1 MYKKMETSNLYIN
14 PSLNSKQQIRFIK
27 LLRTSPKML
36 FSMNLFAYFV
46 VPSFIP
52 ILVTI
57 TYLKWLSSSSRTHK
71 NLPPSP
77 WKLPIIRNL
86 HLVGKNY
93 HRSLRKLARKH
104 GPLMLMHLGSVPVV
118 VVSTAHAAQ
127 EILKTN
133 ELVFLDRGESDII
146 RKITYG
152 GKDIALSNYGEY
164 WRQLRSIVVL
174 HLLSNKSVQSFQQV
188 REEEMTLMIEKIQE
202 TCGSNSVVN
211 FTKLILSFSNDVMC
225 RVALGR
231 KYNGKKFN
239 TMVEQFKQLV
249 VAFSVGQYIP
259 SLSWVDELRGLH
271 ARSQKIAKEFDE
283 FLEGV
288 IEERLCID
296 TKESVDHQDRS
307 FIDILLEKQKEDES
321 GFQFSRDTIKA
332 VILDIF
338 VAATDTTFTALEWA
352 FSELLRNPLV
362 MKTLQKEV
370 NLLAQGKPKINEGD
384 IGKLEYLDAVLKETM
399 RLHAP
404 APIIPRASSQDVQIM
419 GYEIETGTRIVINV
433 WAIGRDP
440 AIWEEP
446 EEFRPE
452 RFLNTSSYDYK
463 GSHFEF
469 IPFGAGR
476 RGCPGTQF
484 ANTLIKLALANVV
497 YKFDL
502 ALPGGENMDMSESTA
517 LTVHR
522 LNHLLLVATP
532 RSKLN

>member
-1 MYKKMETSNLYIN
+1 METSNLYIN

-188 REEEMTLMIEKIQE
+188 REEEMTLMIEK
-202 TCGSNSVVN
+202 NPRN
-211 FTKLILSFSNDVMC
+211 MW
-225 RVALGR
+225 VALGR

-259 SLSWVDELRGLH
+259 SLSWVDKLRGLH

-296 TKESVDHQDRS
+296 TKESLDHQDRS

-352 FSELLRNPLV
+352 FSELLRNPVV

-370 NLLAQGKPKINEGD
+370 NLLAQGKPKIMEGD

-502 ALPGGENMDMSESTA
+502 ALPGGEIGENMDMSESTA

-532 RSKLN
+532 RSKIKLI